1 MTRYIVSFCAVILL
15 ASIGSAHV
23 QTTVWGGDFP
33 NNKFSVA
40 SNWVGGVAPL
50 NDGTAIVEF
59 TTDSNRHLK
68 LDLPVFLSGLLA
80 DGANYGSQT
89 FNIIGSSS
97 LTLGSD
103 GIDAYGYSGYYSS
116 LNLLVPLTLAADQT
130 WLQLNNGGGFV
141 AAYGTISGSHSLT
154 LVGDDERLQFILGS
168 SSSTFSGG
176 VTVTGHGTTL
186 AIGGSSTGPAGAPTA
201 GPVGTGTLALGDG
214 TRLTTNSP
222 SAMTLANAIVV
233 GDRSNGYAIRF
244 GGSIYS
250 GDTSTS
256 LLTLT
261 GPITLNDDDLTIKI
275 ARNSI
280 ITVAGNITG
289 YAPGVC
295 LDLTSSSHGNSYV
308 VFQGNVTNV
317 DRIDLDRQVS
327 LILDGTGP
335 SQVGSITDLE
345 SSSSNTYLGLGRGY
359 AGTGNV
365 GTFLSFMSES
375 GSAANFAGSL
385 GFDTTS
391 GTTVVFNEPIYLTAF
406 NNSNFVGLGSATRAI
421 LGPAATITP
430 QGGSSTYYYAFGG
443 GGGTLTVQSALDD
456 GDSEGRELDLNSGN
470 APLTLIL
477 SGALS
482 YTGSTYVDG
491 GALIFDTPPS
501 PDGGLY
507 LYSGYIGSTANSGFS
522 DANTN
527 VQAFIDSIYFDAYEA
542 VVGFDALSGTRTI
555 TSNIDMRGTDSGI
568 FLGTAT
574 SVNYTGIITPYN
586 DTYKFSG
593 VKGGSV
599 LVSSALTDTFV
610 EEGPSSRSVVIGL
623 TSPIESLNFDYG
635 FVTQSS
641 VTLAGINTYSGGT
654 TLNSG
659 YLFVTN
665 SQSLGSGELD
675 VPSNAST
682 GWAATLAASGAP
694 VSLPNDI
701 YLGYAGLALNTNSS
715 QLLTLTGNIYDY
727 SEEDGGNLGIFGPVD
742 IEGNNSYS
750 GTTTVNGATVTIGS
764 PMGFGYS
771 SVQAFSST
779 LNFTSLSTD
788 PGVSIDGFELSNST
802 ATFAGSPQLSWV
814 TMSAGSILNFNGAT
828 ADIWGLRDAPSSNS
842 VINLATNTV
851 LTIEPYSADEGGG
864 TTFHGSINGSGSIV
878 ITAADGES
886 LNLSG
891 ASTYTQGTTINPG
904 AIVIASNNSALGTGT
919 VTVNGALL
927 TNSGV
932 TLTNSL
938 TLGSTGGLA
947 GYGTFSP
954 GGTLAIQGGAY
965 IDPGRAN
972 ISTGAGDQI
981 PFTGTLAIGG
991 ATTLQFGSGG
1001 SYIFAL
1007 SDASGAAG
1015 TGYSTISAGALTF
1028 NYTGTPFD
1036 IQLYTFDPGTNAPG
1050 TAFYFNASSSYSW
1063 TLVSATS
1070 ITGFNANYFTIDTSN
1085 FQNDTGIGHFFVSQS
1100 GNNLMLNFTPV
1111 PEPST
1116 WAMLAVGLLTLGTAY
1131 RRRR

>member
-33 NNKFSVA
+33 NNKFSVP
-40 SNWVGGVAPL
+40 SNWFGGVVPL
-50 NDGTAIVEF
+50 TDGTVIVEF
-59 TTDSNRHLK
+59 TGDSNRHLK
-68 LDLPVFLSGLLA
+68 LDVPNIFLSGLLA

-89 FNIIGSSS
+89 FNIIGSNS
-97 LTLGSD
+97 LTLGSN
-103 GIDAYGYSGYYSS
+103 GINAYGYSGNTSS
-116 LNLLVPLTLAADQT
+116 INLNVPLVLAADQT

-141 AAYGTISGSHSLT
+141 AAYGSISGGYSLT
-154 LVGDDERLQFILGS
+154 LTGDDERLQFILGS
-168 SSSTFSGG
+168 SSSTFTGG

-186 AIGGSSTGPAGAPTA
+186 AVGGSSTGPAGAPTS
-201 GPVGTGTLALGDG
+201 GPVGTGTLNLGDG
-214 TRLTTNSP
+214 TRLTTDSP
-222 SAMTLANAIVV
+222 SAVTLANAIVI
-233 GDRSNGYAIRF
+233 GDGANGYAVKF

-250 GDTSTS
+250 GDTSS
-256 LLTLT
+256 RLLTLT
-261 GPITLNDDDLTIKI
+261 GPITLNDNDLTIKI

-280 ITVAGNITG
+280 ITVSGAIAG

-308 VFQGNVTNV
+308 LFQGNVTNV
-317 DRIDLDRQVS
+317 DRIDLDSQVS

-335 SQVGSITDLE
+335 SQVGSITDLG
-345 SSSSNTYLGLGRGY
+345 SSSGNTYLGIGSGY
-359 AGTGNV
+359 VGSV
-365 GTFLSFMSES
+365 GTFLSFMNGS
-375 GSAANFAGSL
+375 GSAANLGGTL

-391 GTTVVFNEPIYLTAF
+391 GPTAIFNEPIDLTSF
-406 NNSNFVGLGSATRAI
+406 PSEGFVGLGSATRAI
-421 LGPAATITP
+421 LGPAAIITP
-430 QGGSSTYYYAFGG
+430 QGGSSTYYYSFGG

-456 GDSEGRELDLNSGN
+456 TGSEGRELDLNAGN

-482 YTGSTYVDG
+482 YSGGTYVDG
-491 GALIFDTPPS
+491 GALILDTPPS
-501 PDGGLY
+501 MYGSLY
-507 LYSGYIGSTANSGFS
+507 LFSGYIGSTANSGFS

-527 VQAFIDSIYFDAYEA
+527 VQSFIDSLYFDAYEG
-542 VVGFDALSGTRTI
+542 VIGFDALSGTRTI

-599 LVSSALTDTFV
+599 LVSSNLTDMFD
-610 EEGPSSRSVVIGL
+610 GPNRSVVIGL
-623 TSPIESLNFDYG
+623 TNPLESLNLDFG

-641 VTLAGINTYSGGT
+641 VTLAGANTYSAGT

-665 SQSLGSGELD
+665 SQSLGTGELD

-682 GWAATLAASGAP
+682 GWAATLAASGGP

-715 QLLTLTGNIYDY
+715 QLLTLTGSIYDY
-727 SEEDGGNLGIFGPVD
+727 SEGEGGNLGIFGPVD
-742 IEGNNSYS
+742 LEGNNYYS

-764 PMGFGYS
+764 PTGFGDSWIKAYN
-771 SVQAFSST
+771 ST
-779 LNFTSLSTD
+779 LDFTSISTD
-788 PGVSIDGFELSNST
+788 PGVNLHGLELNNSI

-814 TMSAGSILNFNGAT
+814 TMAAGSTLNFNGDA

-842 VINLATNTV
+842 VINLATGTT
-851 LTIEPYSADEGGG
+851 LTIYPYSQDDGSG
-864 TTFHGSINGSGSIV
+864 TTFHGSISGNGGVIV
-878 ITAADGES
+878 AAADGAS
-886 LNLSG
+886 LNLTG
-891 ASTYTQGTTINPG
+891 ASTYAQGTTIDSG
-904 AIVIASNNSALGTGT
+904 AIVIASNNTALGTGA

-927 TNSGV
+927 TNTGV
-932 TLTNSL
+932 TLTNAL

-947 GYGTFSP
+947 GFGTFSP
-954 GGTLAIQGGAY
+954 GGTLAIQGGSY
-965 IDPGRAN
+965 INPGRGV
-972 ISTGAGDQI
+972 ISSGAGNQI
-981 PFTGTLAIGG
+981 PFAGTLAIGG
-991 ATTLQFGSGG
+991 ATTVMFGSDGK
-1001 SYIFAL
+1001 YIFAL
-1007 SDASGAAG
+1007 SDADGAAG
-1015 TGYSTISAGALTF
+1015 TGYGTLTVGAPLTF
-1028 NYTGTPFD
+1028 SYTGTPFD
-1036 IQLYTFDPGTNAPG
+1036 IEIHTFDP
-1050 TAFYFNASSSYSW
+1050 ASVASGLALNFDSSLSYSW
-1063 TLVSATS
+1063 TLVSATT
-1070 ITGFNANYFTIDTSN
+1070 ITGFNPNYFTIDASD
-1085 FQNDTGIGHFFVSQS
+1085 FQNSTGVGHFFVSQS
-1100 GNNLMLNFTPV
+1100 GNSLMLNFTPV

-1131 RRRR
+1131 RRRRSR